1 MRRIR
6 RTALIGAAALT
17 SVAVVTGCS
26 GSGTGTDSAGHATVT
41 FMLPSSW
48 ASVPGFQENVDAW
61 EKKTGNTV
69 TLTPVPDANYDSL
82 VQARLAAKSGVDV
95 FGGQDTAKD
104 KAAIMQPATGPWL
117 ERLNPDVRKAITS
130 PDGTVW
136 GTPSADG
143 LNATGV
149 IYNKDV
155 FTKAGITKPPTTLAE
170 FQADLQKVKD
180 SGVTPLYLSGKDG
193 WTLLQHRSSVN
204 ASFIGADKQLVSKLD
219 ANRTKWTDVPGFEQE
234 NKALADWVGKGLT
247 NGDALTAT
255 YDSAAAALAGGKAGA
270 IINGTWAFAAVTKV
284 NPSANLGFFLLPA
297 AEGPGTLGLQK
308 PNLLK
313 VAKFSKVAPQAQD
326 FLNFM
331 IAQPQAQKF
340 MDANPGV
347 SAFTDVKVTNPAGGV
362 ADLQHLVDQGGS
374 VVPFDQQSVIPQ
386 PQDDII
392 AAYQE
397 LIGKRADVAEFGERV
412 QKAWQNAGAKANASG
427 F

>member
-17 SVAVVTGCS
+17 SIAVVTGCS
-26 GSGTGTDSAGHATVT
+26 GSGTGTDSAGHVT
-41 FMLPSSW
+41 ITYMLPSSW
-48 ASVPGFQENVDAW
+48 ASVPGFQDNVHAW

-82 VQARLAAKSGVDV
+82 VQARIAAKSGVDI
-95 FGGQDTAKD
+95 FAGQDTAKD
-104 KAAIMQPATGPWL
+104 KAAIMRPAKGPWL
-117 ERLNPDVRKAITS
+117 ERLNPDVRKAITE

-155 FTKAGITKPPTTLAE
+155 FAKAGITKPPATLAE
-170 FQADLQKVKD
+170 FQSDLQKVKD
-180 SGVTPLYLSGKDG
+180 AGVTPLYLSGKDG

-204 ASFIGADKQLVSKLD
+204 GSFISADKQLVSKLD
-219 ANRTKWTDVPGFEQE
+219 TNQTKWTDVPGFEQE

-255 YDSAAAALAGGKAGA
+255 YDSAAAALAGGKTGA

-297 AEGPGTLGLQK
+297 ANGPGTLGLQK

-331 IAQPQAQKF
+331 IERPQAKKF

-347 SAFTDVKVTNPAGGV
+347 SAFIDVKAGNPAGGV
-362 ADLQHLVDQGGS
+362 ADLQNLVDQGGS

-397 LIGKRADVAEFGERV
+397 LIGKRVDAAEFGELV
-412 QKAWQNAGAKANASG
+412 QKAWQSAGAKANASG

>member
-6 RTALIGAAALT
+6 RSVVVATAALT
-17 SVAVVTGCS
+17 AAAVVTGCS
-26 GSGTGTDSAGHATVT
+26 SSGGTGSADHTTIT

-48 ASVPGFQENVDAW
+48 ANVPGFEDNVHAW
-61 EKKTGNTV
+61 EQKTGNKV

-82 VQARLAAKSGVDV
+82 VQARIAAKNGVDI
-95 FGGQDTAKD
+95 FAGQDTLKD
-104 KAAIMQPATGPWL
+104 KAAVMQPAGGPWV

-130 PDGTVW
+130 PDGNIW

-155 FTKAGITKPPTTLAE
+155 FAKAGITTPPTTLADL
-170 FQADLQKVKD
+170 QSDLQKVKD
-180 SGVTPLYLSGKDG
+180 AGTTPLYLSGKDG
-193 WTLLQHRSSVN
+193 WTLLQHRSAAN
-204 ASFIGADKQLVSKLD
+204 ASFIGADKQLAAKLD
-219 ANRTKWTDVPGFEQE
+219 ANQAKWAEIPGFNPEYQ
-234 NKALADWVGKGLT
+234 ALSDWVTKGLT
-247 NGDALTAT
+247 NSDALTAT
-255 YDSAAAALAGGKAGA
+255 YDSATAAIANGKAGA
-270 IINGTWAFAAVTKV
+270 IINGTWALGAIAKA
-284 NPSANLGFFLLPA
+284 NPSANVGFFLLPA
-297 AEGPGTLGLQK
+297 ADGRATLGLAK

-313 VAKFSKVAPQAQD
+313 VAKFSKAAPQAQD

-340 MDANPGV
+340 LDANPGV
-347 SAFTDVKVTNPAGGV
+347 SAFTDVTATNPSSGV
-362 ADLQHLVDQGGS
+362 SDLQKLVNQGGF
-374 VVPFDQQSVIPQ
+374 VLPFDQQSVVPQ

-397 LIGKRADVAEFGERV
+397 LIGKRADVAKFGDLV
-412 QKAWQNAGAKANASG
+412 QKAWQSAGAKANAAG